1 MRDTVSTKDEV
12 RQIYTETLGRVNS
25 LIADLKSSNE
35 RNDEAVKK
43 DVETLIADIEHGNG
57 RLAQFVGEL
66 EKDCE
71 FEKFSIAFF
80 GQTNAGKS
88 TIIEALRILFD
99 EESRQKKISAN
110 KEQQQQWRE
119 EHLARCRD
127 VLRGLGELRRQ
138 YVPQPQ
144 WSEKKAD
151 ECREMLNRL
160 EAMRPVYE
168 SKARSLKW
176 KLVATFV
183 AGLVFGLMLVLA

>member
-1 MRDTVSTKDEV
+1 MCDTVSTKEEV

-25 LIADLKSSNE
+25 LIADLKTSNE
-35 RNDEAVKK
+35 RNDEAVRK
-43 DVETLIADIEHGNG
+43 DVEALIADIEHGNG
-57 RLAQFVGEL
+57 RLAKFVGEL

-99 EESRQKKISAN
+99 EESRQKTISAN
-110 KEQQQQWRE
+110 KEQQQNWRE

-144 WSEKKAD
+144 WNEKKVD

-160 EAMRPVYE
+160 ESMRPIYE
-168 SKARSLKW
+168 SKAKSLKW
-176 KLVATFV
+176 KLAATFV
-183 AGLVFGLMLVLA
+183 AGLVLGLMLA